1 MNLALSTSRGPPLSS
16 HRMKKTQD
24 VFDVLVLGNHP
35 ASYFA
40 AVLTASKSKLRV
52 GHVSIPDEHQPDR
65 LCLLNPRFF
74 TLDPSLAG
82 LKKKLA
88 ESTSWGVEF
97 LSDDRADRSAYR
109 AKAAV
114 AMVVSYAA
122 VRDAIRK
129 LLKPAGIE
137 AMDPAAAPVVT
148 AVDETGMNVGIW
160 RKSLRTRSLIV
171 TGPLGETSRK
181 VLGIEDPQDGSSMRN
196 YTFARLPRD
205 AYIEPAELAAKPVTV
220 MSLDLAGT
228 MQWAWLI
235 AGKQEVQLAVATAG
249 KSAEGKKQLSQ
260 WAQVLHRHGRLRSP
274 EVPTES
280 IDEFQAAFAGALDRE
295 GVANRALLIGP
306 AGGFFSATGE
316 DIYPNCWSAVF
327 AAETMVKALKEP
339 HLQDALQAH
348 RQRWGATLG
357 DYLRGPQQN
366 LRFLMTMIY
375 RNPVMTERM
384 AESILL
390 GKPVVR

>member
-1 MNLALSTSRGPPLSS
+1 MNLALSTSRASPLSS
-16 HRMKKTQD
+16 NRMKKAQD

-40 AVLTASKSKLRV
+40 ATLIGSKSKLRV
-52 GHVSIPDEHQPDR
+52 GHISIPDEHQPDR

-74 TLDPSLAG
+74 ALDSSLEG

-88 ESTSWGVEF
+88 ANTSWGVEF
-97 LSDDRADRSAYR
+97 LCDDGENRSAYR

-114 AMVVSYAA
+114 ATVVSYAA
-122 VRDAIRK
+122 VRDVIRK

-137 AMDPAAAPVVT
+137 AMDPPVAPVVT
-148 AVDETGMNVGIW
+148 AVDETGVNVVIG

-171 TGPLGETSRK
+171 TGPLGQSSRK
-181 VLGIEDPQDGSSMRN
+181 VLGIEDPQDGSSLRN

-205 AYIEPAELAAKPVTV
+205 AYIEPPELAAKPVTE
-220 MSLDLAGT
+220 MSLDLGGT

-235 AGKQEVQLAVATAG
+235 AGKHDVQLAVAT
-249 KSAEGKKQLSQ
+249 SANSSDGKKQLSQ
-260 WAQVLHRHGRLRSP
+260 WAQVLHRHGRLKSP
-274 EVPTES
+274 EVPTQS
-280 IDEFQAAFAGALDRE
+280 IDEFQAAFAGALERE
-295 GVANRALLIGP
+295 GVASRTLLIGP